1 MSKPVS
7 IYLYTCGSGRF
18 TLTLWYM
25 SAYRAG
31 MLCMVGGSI
40 ARVLLGAS
48 KAGVPLHLLA
58 LAPQKLW

>member
-1 MSKPVS
+1 
-7 IYLYTCGSGRF
+7 
-18 TLTLWYM
+18 
-25 SAYRAG
+25 
-31 MLCMVGGSI
+31 MVGGSI